1 MKIELGD
8 KFWIAVTAVIM
19 VLTVILVGR
28 NVAHAVKI
36 KRQIVA
42 LSAERDRYAAKIAR
56 DSALIEQL
64 RYDDYIEEFAR
75 ERFRM
80 QRPNEKVYIIE

>member
-8 KFWIAVTAVIM
+8 RFWIAVTAIIM

-36 KRQIVA
+36 RRQITV
-42 LSAERDRYAAKIAR
+42 LTAERDRYAAKVAR
-56 DSALIEQL
+56 DSTLIEQL
-64 RYDDYIEEFAR
+64 RYDDYLEEFAR

-80 QRPNEKVYIIE
+80 QRPSERVYIVE